1 MERQTT
7 IQTANTA
14 NSRNQNATI
23 ALCVCGKRGRKM
35 GGGAGKMGAW
45 KNEKEGVLK
54 RGRGLLLLLLMAGGC
69 PSTKLT
75 LHLPLAAAGSVF
87 LRRMLILASR
97 FPRSHFLLPLSP
109 TPHPFISAPSG
120 FSLPSFFS

>member
-1 MERQTT
+1 
-7 IQTANTA
+7 
-14 NSRNQNATI
+14 
-23 ALCVCGKRGRKM
+23 M

-109 TPHPFISAPSG
+109 PPTRL
-120 FSLPSFFS
+120 SLPLLGFPFLPFFRSVQGRGRT